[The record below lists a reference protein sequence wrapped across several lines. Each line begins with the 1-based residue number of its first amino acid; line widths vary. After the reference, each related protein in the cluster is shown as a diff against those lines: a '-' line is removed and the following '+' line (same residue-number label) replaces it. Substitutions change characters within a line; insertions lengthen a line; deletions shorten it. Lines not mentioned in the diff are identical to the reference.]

1 MGTPVFDG
9 VDGFSGFFKSFDGE
23 NVSITFKR
31 KGVEEDLDSGFLA
44 QSYTATWQ
52 RGVLI
57 QRLLNKKK
65 PAVML
70 GSGDGTL
77 RMAGLL
83 GTTEGVKKFLTGDD
97 VCEPLTV
104 IITGN
109 NSFKECGEDGGV
121 QKSGTAAKITL
132 TGVIPSSVSLGAQ
145 QAQGG
150 ILMQS
155 CQLDAQFT
163 GFSID

>member
-31 KGVEEDLDSGFLA
+31 KGVEDDLDSGFLA
-44 QSYTATWQ
+44 DGYSATWR
-52 RGVLI
+52 RGVMI

-65 PAVML
+65 PVAQL
-70 GSGDGTL
+70 GPGDGTL
-77 RMAGLL
+77 SLTGLL
-83 GTTEGVKKFLTGDD
+83 GTSEGVKKFLTGDD

-104 IITGN
+104 VITGN
-109 NSFKECGEDGGV
+109 SSFKDCDG
-121 QKSGTAAKITL
+121 KSGSATKVTL
-132 TGVIPSSVSLGAQ
+132 TGVIPSSVTLGSQ

-150 ILMQS
+150 IMMQS
-155 CQLDAQFT
+155 CRLDAVFT